1 MEENSCD
8 MRVLFL
14 IDLWDPRIG
23 SSIRQMYQHA
33 ESLRA
38 LGHETAIV
46 STTTDKGEAGWREV
60 EGTEVFLIHSDYSAR
75 WRAWISLN
83 NQPVIRELRPVL
95 EAWKPDVVHN
105 HLIHMHLSYEAL
117 REARRVGAGV
127 VFTAHD
133 SMTFCYQKLD
143 CFHGG
148 EEHGWERRDYK
159 AHWSK
164 CIPCQ
169 RLRYRPGRN
178 KAIREV
184 LAETVDRFT
193 VVTDE
198 QAVAIRANGIR
209 VDRTVNNA
217 IRLQAKIPSD
227 EQVAAFRARHGLE
240 GKLTVAIGGRLH
252 ELKGVRQVFEMLAI
266 LRAEFP
272 ELRMLALGKE
282 EAYAGFEPFAREAG
296 IDDLVVTPGWLDGDE
311 LHCAMAATDVM
322 LTPSTCFETFGMM
335 NLEAMEFRR
344 PVVATSFGGCP
355 EVVRDEVNGFVA
367 NPYDVAAFAERIA
380 RLLRDPGLRGEM
392 GEAGY
397 QLLKEHFTIDRLTT
411 EFMEEYELA
420 RESARARAAG
430 VK

>member
-46 STTTDKGEAGWREV
+46 STTTDKSEAGWREV

-75 WRAWISLN
+75 WRAWVSLN
-83 NQPVIRELRPVL
+83 NQPVIKELRPAL
-95 EAWKPDVVHN
+95 EAWKPDVVHS

-178 KAIREV
+178 KVIREV

-198 QAVAIRANGIR
+198 QAVAIRANDIR

-217 IRLQAKIPSD
+217 IRLQAEIPSE
-227 EQVAAFRARHGLE
+227 EQVSGFRERHGLE
-240 GKLTVAIGGRLH
+240 EKLIVAIGGRLH

-266 LRAEFP
+266 LRREFP
-272 ELRMLALGKE
+272 ALRMLALGKE
-282 EAYAGFEPFAREAG
+282 EAYAPFEASARAAG
-296 IDDLVVTPGWLDGDE
+296 VDDLIVTPGWLDGEE
-311 LHCAMAATDVM
+311 LLCAMAATDVM

-335 NLEAMEFRR
+335 NLEAMEFKR

-367 NPYDVAAFAERIA
+367 NPYDVESFADRIA
-380 RLLRDPGLRGEM
+380 RLLRDPALRSQM
-392 GEAGY
+392 GEAGH

-420 RESARARAAG
+420 VASAQARSAL
-430 VK
+430 K

>member
-1 MEENSCD
+1 
-8 MRVLFL
+8 MRILFL

-33 ESLRA
+33 EGLRA

-46 STTTDKGEAGWREV
+46 STTTKEDEVGWRTV
-60 EGTEVFLIHSDYSAR
+60 EGTELFLIHSDYPFR
-75 WRAWISLN
+75 LRPWVSLN
-83 NQPVIRELRPVL
+83 HSSVIRALRPVL
-95 EAWKPDVVHN
+95 EAWKPEVVHS
-105 HLIHMHLSYEAL
+105 HLIHTHLSYEAL
-117 REARRVGAGV
+117 KEARRVGAGV

-148 EEHGWERRDYK
+148 EEHQWERRDYK
-159 AHWSK
+159 ARWSK

-178 KAIREV
+178 KAIRAV
-184 LAETVDRFT
+184 LRETVDRFT

-198 QAVAIRANGIR
+198 QAVAIRANDIQ

-217 IRLQAKIPSD
+217 IRLQAVIPS
-227 EQVAAFRARHGLE
+227 EEKVAAFRERFDLK
-240 GKLTVAIGGRLH
+240 GKVTVAIGGRLH
-252 ELKGVRQVFEMLAI
+252 DLKGVGQVFEMLRL
-266 LRAEFP
+266 LRGEFP
-272 ELRMLALGKE
+272 NLRMLALGKE
-282 EAYAGFEPFAREAG
+282 EVYAGFQPQAKALG
-296 IDDLVVTPGWLDGDE
+296 VDDLVVSTGWLDGED

-322 LTPSTCFETFGMM
+322 LTPSICFETFGMM

-355 EVVRDEVNGFVA
+355 EVVRDGVNGFVA
-367 NPYDVAAFAERIA
+367 NPYDVEAFAGRIA
-380 RLLRDPGLRGEM
+380 ELLRDPGLRDEM
-392 GEAGY
+392 GDAGY
-397 QLLKEHFTIDRLTT
+397 ELLSEHFTIDRLTR

-420 RESARARAAG
+420 ASAARGRSVQA
-430 VK
+430 

>member
-1 MEENSCD
+1 
-8 MRVLFL
+8 MRILFL

-33 ESLRA
+33 DALRA
-38 LGHETAIV
+38 LGHEVAVV
-46 STTTDKGEAGWREV
+46 STTTEPEEAGWRTV
-60 EGTEVFLIHSDYSAR
+60 EGSRVFLIHSDYPVR
-75 WRAWISLN
+75 MRAWRSIHN
-83 NQPVIRELRPVL
+83 RPVIRELRPVL
-95 EAWKPDVVHN
+95 EEWRPDVVHS
-105 HLIHMHLSYEAL
+105 HLIHTHLSYEAL

-148 EEHGWERRDYK
+148 EAHRWEGRDYK

-169 RLRYRPGRN
+169 RFRYRPDRN
-178 KAIREV
+178 RLIRKV
-184 LAETVDRFT
+184 LEETVDRFT
-193 VVTDE
+193 TVTEE
-198 QAVAIRANGIR
+198 QAVAIRANDIR

-217 IRLQAKIPSD
+217 IRLQATVPD
-227 EQVAAFRARHGLE
+227 EADVAAFRERFGLE
-240 GKLTVAIGGRLH
+240 GKLTVSIGGRLH
-252 ELKGVRQVFEMLAI
+252 ELKGVRQVFEMLAL
-266 LRAEFP
+266 LREEFP

-282 EAYAGFEPFAREAG
+282 EAYAGFEPYAREVG
-296 IDDLVVTPGWLDGDE
+296 VQDLVVPTGWLDGGD

-322 LTPSTCFETFGMM
+322 LTPSTCFETFGLM

-355 EVVRDEVNGFVA
+355 EVVRDGVSGFIA
-367 NPYDVAAFAERIA
+367 NPYHVEAFAERIA
-380 RLLRDPGLRGEM
+380 QLLRDPELRAEM
-392 GEAGY
+392 GNAGHDI
-397 QLLKEHFTIDRLTT
+397 LSEHFTIDRLTR

-420 RESARARAAG
+420 VESVRARA
-430 VK
+430 

>member
-1 MEENSCD
+1 
-8 MRVLFL
+8 MRILFL

-33 ESLRA
+33 EGLRA
-38 LGHETAIV
+38 LGHETAII
-46 STTTDKGEAGWREV
+46 STTTKEGEVGWRTV
-60 EGTEVFLIHSDYSAR
+60 EGTELFLIHSDYPFR
-75 WRAWISLN
+75 FRPWVSLN
-83 NQPVIRELRPVL
+83 HKSVIRALRPVL
-95 EAWKPDVVHN
+95 EEWRPDVVHS
-105 HLIHMHLSYEAL
+105 HLIHTHLSYEAL

-148 EEHGWERRDYK
+148 EEHQWERRDYK

-178 KAIREV
+178 KAIRAV
-184 LAETVDRFT
+184 LEETVDRFT

-198 QAVAIRANGIR
+198 QGAAIRANDIQ
-209 VDRTVNNA
+209 VNRTVNNA
-217 IRLQAKIPSD
+217 IRLQATVPSD
-227 EQVAAFRARHGLE
+227 EKVAAFRERFDLT

-252 ELKGVRQVFEMLAI
+252 DLKGVGQVFEMLRL
-266 LRAEFP
+266 LRGEFP
-272 ELRMLALGKE
+272 EVRMLALGKE
-282 EAYAGFEPFAREAG
+282 EVYAGFQPHAKELG
-296 IDDLVVTPGWLDGDE
+296 VDDLVVSTGWLDGED

-322 LTPSTCFETFGMM
+322 LTPSICFETFGMM

-355 EVVRDEVNGFVA
+355 EVVRDKVNGFVA
-367 NPYDVAAFAERIA
+367 NPYDVEAFAGRIA
-380 RLLRDPGLRGEM
+380 ELLRDPKLREEM
-392 GEAGY
+392 GAAGY
-397 QLLKEHFTIDRLTT
+397 ELLNEHFTIDRLTR

-420 RESARARAAG
+420 ADAARSRSVQA
-430 VK
+430 

>member
-1 MEENSCD
+1 
-8 MRVLFL
+8 MRTLFL

-23 SSIRQMYQHA
+23 SSVRQMYQHA
-33 ESLRA
+33 EGLRA
-38 LGHETAIV
+38 LGHETAVI
-46 STTTDKGEAGWREV
+46 STTTEKSEVGWRTV
-60 EGTEVFLIHSDYSAR
+60 EGAETFLIHSDYPPR
-75 WRAWISLN
+75 FRAWKSLN
-83 NQPVIRELRPVL
+83 HTPVIQELRPIL
-95 EAWKPDVVHN
+95 EEWKPDVVHS
-105 HLIHMHLSYEAL
+105 HLIHTHLSYEAL

-148 EEHGWERRDYK
+148 EEHGWERKDYK

-169 RLRYRPGRN
+169 RFRYRPGRN

-193 VVTDE
+193 VVSDE
-198 QAVAIRANGIR
+198 QGDAIRANDIR

-217 IRLQAKIPSD
+217 IRPQATMPS
-227 EQVAAFRARHGLE
+227 EEKVAAFRERFGLD
-240 GKLTVAIGGRLH
+240 GKLTIAIGGRLH
-252 ELKGVRQVFEMLAI
+252 DLKGVVQVFEMLRV
-266 LRAEFP
+266 LREEFP
-272 ELRMLALGKE
+272 QLRMLALGKE
-282 EAYAGFEPFAREAG
+282 EAYAGFQPRAKELGVE
-296 IDDLVVTPGWLDGDE
+296 DLVVSTGWLDGED

-355 EVVRDEVNGFVA
+355 EVVRDGVNGFVA
-367 NPYDVAAFAERIA
+367 NPYDIPAFAEHIA
-380 RLLRDPGLRGEM
+380 RLLRSPELRAEM
-392 GEAGY
+392 GQAGHD
-397 QLLKEHFTIDRLTT
+397 LLNEHFTIDRLTR
-411 EFMEEYELA
+411 EFMEEYESAAASA
-420 RESARARAAG
+420 RERAAQA
-430 VK
+430 

>member
-1 MEENSCD
+1 
-8 MRVLFL
+8 MRILFL

-33 ESLRA
+33 EGLRA
-38 LGHETAIV
+38 LGHEVATV
-46 STTTDKGEAGWREV
+46 STTTDPGEVGWRTV
-60 EGTEVFLIHSDYSAR
+60 EGSEVFLIHSDYPAR
-75 WRAWISLN
+75 FRAWRSLHHR
-83 NQPVIRELRPVL
+83 PVVQELRAVL
-95 EAWKPDVVHN
+95 EEWRPDVVHS
-105 HLIHMHLSYEAL
+105 HLIHTHLSYEAL

-148 EEHGWERRDYK
+148 EAGGWEERNYK

-169 RLRYRPGRN
+169 RFRYRPGRN
-178 KAIREV
+178 GAIRAV
-184 LAETVDRFT
+184 LEETVDRFT

-198 QAVAIRANGIR
+198 QGVAIRANDIR

-217 IRLQAKIPSD
+217 IRLQSSLPDD
-227 EQVAAFRARHGLE
+227 EQVAAFRERFDLT

-252 ELKGVRQVFEMLAI
+252 ELKGVGQVFQMLRL
-266 LRAEFP
+266 LREEFP
-272 ELRMLALGKE
+272 EIRMLALGKE
-282 EAYAGFEPFAREAG
+282 EIYESFRPQARELG
-296 IDDLVVTPGWLDGDE
+296 VDDLVVSTGWLDGDE
-311 LHCAMAATDVM
+311 LHCAIAATDVM

-355 EVVRDEVNGFVA
+355 EVVLDGVSGFVA
-367 NPYDVAAFAERIA
+367 NPYDAATFAEHIA
-380 RLLRDPGLRGEM
+380 RLLRDPSLRAEM
-392 GEAGY
+392 GEAGHER
-397 QLLKEHFTIDRLTT
+397 LAEHFTIERLTK
-411 EFMEEYELA
+411 EFMEEYEA
-420 RESARARAAG
+420 AAESAKARAQLLS
-430 VK
+430 

>member
-1 MEENSCD
+1 
-8 MRVLFL
+8 MRILFL

-33 ESLRA
+33 EGLRV
-38 LGHETAIV
+38 LGHETAVV
-46 STTTDKGEAGWREV
+46 STTTKESEEGWRTV
-60 EGTEVFLIHSDYSAR
+60 EGSELFLIHSDYPHRFRSWVA
-75 WRAWISLN
+75 LN
-83 NQPVIRELRPVL
+83 HSSVIAKLRPVL
-95 EAWKPDVVHN
+95 EEWKPDVVHS
-105 HLIHMHLSYEAL
+105 HLIHTHLSYEAL

-148 EEHGWERRDYK
+148 EEHGWKRKEYR

-169 RLRYRPGRN
+169 RFRYRPGRN
-178 KAIREV
+178 AAIRKV
-184 LAETVDRFT
+184 LEETVDRFT

-198 QAVAIRANGIR
+198 QGVAIGSNDIR

-217 IRLQAKIPSD
+217 IRLQADQPS
-227 EQVAAFRARHGLE
+227 EAQVAAFRERFGLE
-240 GKLTVAIGGRLH
+240 GKLTIAIGGRLH
-252 ELKGVRQVFEMLAI
+252 DLKGVGQVFEMLRI
-266 LRAEFP
+266 LREEFP
-272 ELRMLALGKE
+272 QLRMMALGKE
-282 EAYAGFEPFAREAG
+282 EVYAGFQPRAKELG
-296 IDDLVVTPGWLDGDE
+296 VDDLVVPTGWLDGED

-322 LTPSTCFETFGMM
+322 LTPSICFETFGMM

-355 EVVRDEVNGFVA
+355 EVVRDGVNGLVA
-367 NPYDVAAFAERIA
+367 NPYDVPAFAECIA
-380 RLLRDPGLRGEM
+380 RLLRDPELRREM

-397 QLLKEHFTIDRLTT
+397 ALLKEHFTIERLTR
-411 EFMEEYELA
+411 EFVEEYESA
-420 RESARARAAG
+420 AKSARARSVQA
-430 VK
+430 

>member
-1 MEENSCD
+1 
-8 MRVLFL
+8 MRILFL

-33 ESLRA
+33 EGLRA
-38 LGHETAIV
+38 LGHETAVV
-46 STTTDKGEAGWREV
+46 STTTKTEEVGWRTV
-60 EGTEVFLIHSDYSAR
+60 EGTELFLVHSDYPFR
-75 WRAWISLN
+75 FRPWVSLN
-83 NQPVIRELRPVL
+83 HTSAIRALRPVL
-95 EAWKPDVVHN
+95 EEWRPDVVHS
-105 HLIHMHLSYEAL
+105 HLIHTHLSYEAL

-148 EEHGWERRDYK
+148 KEHQWEQRDYK

-169 RLRYRPGRN
+169 RFRYRPGRN

-198 QAVAIRANGIR
+198 QAVAIRANDIR

-217 IRLQAKIPSD
+217 IRLQATIPTD
-227 EQVAAFRARHGLE
+227 EKVRAFRERFDLE
-240 GKLTVAIGGRLH
+240 GKPTVAIGGRLH
-252 ELKGVRQVFEMLAI
+252 DLKGVGQVFEMLRL
-266 LRAEFP
+266 LREEFP
-272 ELRMLALGKE
+272 DIRMLALGKE
-282 EAYAGFEPFAREAG
+282 EVYAGFQPHAKELG
-296 IDDLVVTPGWLDGDE
+296 VDDLVVSTGWLDGED

-322 LTPSTCFETFGMM
+322 LTPSICFETFGMM

-355 EVVRDEVNGFVA
+355 EVVRDGVNGFVA
-367 NPYDVAAFAERIA
+367 NPYDVEAFAARIA
-380 RLLRDPGLRGEM
+380 ELLRDPELRSEM

-397 QLLKEHFTIDRLTT
+397 ELLAEHFTIDRLTR

-420 RESARARAAG
+420 ASSARDRL
-430 VK
+430 VQT